1 MMYIVIFL
9 LLFFILNDFIRG
21 HVAVQNKLN
30 LSSNSGRF
38 FLYLSCK
45 DCQSFFFFFFL
56 MLGFHAFCVLP
67 CRTVGSVIRLLFVLS
82 TLLPNGADIFI

>member
-38 FLYLSCK
+38 FLYLNCK
-45 DCQSFFFFFFL
+45 VCQSFFFFPNVWFPR
-56 MLGFHAFCVLP
+56 VL
-67 CRTVGSVIRLLFVLS
+67 CFALLNCWFSHSFVRFVLS